1 MIVKD
6 NSFPTRLT
14 QIQFGPNFT
23 NNMKAITKLFTLLTA
38 FAFGIPANGAELEEG
53 ATAPDVTQKS
63 DENKDV
69 NLKDTAANGYTL
81 VYFYPKADTP
91 GCTKQACSLR
101 DSFEELTDKD
111 VTVIGVSADSVEAQK
126 AFKEK
131 YQLPFTLLA
140 DKDAT
145 VINAFG
151 VPLKLGKFSARQAF
165 LFKDGKLVW
174 RDLKAST
181 DKQAADVLAYVNT

>member
-1 MIVKD
+1 
-6 NSFPTRLT
+6 
-14 QIQFGPNFT
+14 
-23 NNMKAITKLFTLLTA
+23 MKIITKLTTLLAA
-38 FAFGIPANGAELEEG
+38 FAFGFPANGGELEEG
-53 ATAPDVTQKS
+53 AAAPDVTQKS
-63 DENKDV
+63 DEGKDV
-69 NLKDTAANGYTL
+69 NVKETAAEGYTL

-111 VTVIGVSADSVEAQK
+111 VTVIGVSADTVDDQK

-131 YQLPFTLLA
+131 YELPFILLA

-145 VINAFG
+145 VIDAFG
-151 VPLKLGKFSARQAF
+151 VPKNPRGFSSRQAF

-181 DKQAADVLAYVNT
+181 DQQAADVLTVING